1 MIFKTIFKFFFFF
14 ETLDVYPKIKI
25 ELKSEATH
33 P

>member
-1 MIFKTIFKFFFFF
+1 MIFKTIFKFFFF

>member
-1 MIFKTIFKFFFFF
+1 MIFKTIFNLIFFF